1 MKTAALAMRPS
12 ASTVERPVSITCVTP
27 WSRGLDGRCGRSRKS
42 GTAETLAATMA
53 AMGRRGKAAAAGA
66 AVAACAL
73 VVAAVSGTGGAG
85 LDARHGRPP
94 GGPVSLVWGGDV
106 TLGSYRGRPPHH
118 GRPFLARVVRVLR
131 RADLAVVNLEGTF
144 GPASTS
150 KCAIGTSPTCF
161 PFKAPA
167 RNAQTLRWAGV
178 DLVNTANNHA
188 YDYGPE
194 GWVATRRALI
204 GAGVEATGAVSEV
217 HVIERNGTRVAFA
230 GFSTYPWTASMSD
243 LASVKALI
251 ADADRQAEGVVVLM
265 HAGAEGADRTHVPLG
280 REEAFGEDRG
290 DSRAFAHTAIDAGA
304 DIVLGSGP
312 HVLRGMEVYKGRL
325 IAYSLGNLAGWH
337 NFGVHGALGLSG
349 LLKVELAADGRL
361 KRGRLVSLRLG
372 RAGVPRRDPADAAR
386 RLVRRLSRADFGPVS
401 AYSP

>member
-1 MKTAALAMRPS
+1 
-12 ASTVERPVSITCVTP
+12 
-27 WSRGLDGRCGRSRKS
+27 
-42 GTAETLAATMA
+42 
-53 AMGRRGKAAAAGA
+53 MGRGRIAAGA
-66 AVAACAL
+66 AVAACSLA
-73 VVAAVSGTGGAG
+73 VIVAASGGGGHRGTRAP
-85 LDARHGRPP
+85 PP

-118 GRPFLARVVRVLR
+118 GRPLLARVVRVLR

-144 GPASTS
+144 GPASAS
-150 KCAIGTSPTCF
+150 KCAVGTSPTCF

-167 RNAQTLRWAGV
+167 RNAQTLRWAGI
-178 DLVNTANNHA
+178 DIVNTANNHA

-194 GWVATRRALI
+194 GWVATRTALI
-204 GAGVEATGAVSEV
+204 RAGVEATGAVSEV

-251 ADADRQAEGVVVLM
+251 ADADRQAEVVVVLM

-304 DIVLGSGP
+304 DVVLGSGP
-312 HVLRGMEVYKGRL
+312 HVLRGMQLYKGRL

-337 NFGVHGALGLSG
+337 NFGVRGALGLSG
-349 LLKVELAADGRL
+349 LLEVELAPDGRL
-361 KRGRLVSLRLG
+361 TRGRLISLRLG

-386 RLVRRLSRADFGPVS
+386 RLVRRLSRADFGPAS

>member
-1 MKTAALAMRPS
+1 MARGRIVAA
-12 ASTVERPVSITCVTP
+12 
-27 WSRGLDGRCGRSRKS
+27 
-42 GTAETLAATMA
+42 
-53 AMGRRGKAAAAGA
+53 A

-73 VVAAVSGTGGAG
+73 VVVVAPSGDRGHMGEK
-85 LDARHGRPP
+85 RRPP

-106 TLGSYRGRPPHH
+106 TLGSYRGRPPRR
-118 GRPFLARVVRVLR
+118 GRPLLAAVARVLR

-144 GPASTS
+144 GPASTA
-150 KCAIGTSPTCF
+150 KCAVGVSATCF
-161 PFKAPA
+161 PFQAPA
-167 RNAQTLRWAGV
+167 RDAETLRWAGV

-204 GAGVEATGAVSEV
+204 RAGVEATGAVSEV
-217 HVIERNGTRVAFA
+217 HVLERHGTRIAFA

-243 LASVKALI
+243 LASVRALV
-251 ADADRQAEGVVVLM
+251 AEADRQAEVVVVLM
-265 HAGAEGADRTHVPLG
+265 HAGAEGADRTHVPVG
-280 REEAFGEDRG
+280 REEAYGEDRG
-290 DSRAFAHTAIDAGA
+290 DSRAFARTAVDAGA

-372 RAGVPRRDPADAAR
+372 
-386 RLVRRLSRADFGPVS
+386 
-401 AYSP
+401 